1 MIAKVLV
8 TMFLIVPLILG
19 VITFV
24 ILAIYL
30 QEREVGNDTDS

>member
-1 MIAKVLV
+1 MIAKILI

-24 ILAIYL
+24 VFAIRL
-30 QEREVGNDTDS
+30 ERQEETH